1 MQIPIPCFEIIRGN
15 YLVSSSNIP
24 IINFS
29 VVYRRRPKKQPTAP
43 DEISPD
49 KLSQEA
55 FRLLRTAQ
63 SLLNTREPDLAHILP
78 AISNPK
84 DQEFLSQLAK
94 EFPSRP
100 QPPQRATSFSINPQ
114 LLNPSDREIRISTAF
129 NRKLSLQR
137 TPSSEA
143 RRNIIDLIDM
153 TDDNNKRNSLCNSIN
168 KGAEKPPS
176 SPKTGS
182 VSSAEDESGFSSM
195 NSFQEVGL
203 PVLNSTANEQSN
215 NDSFLSVKNGDL
227 SVNSSDSNIT
237 QIEERHDSPS
247 KLLWNRSNLG
257 LPVSQHRRW
266 SSTPVEM
273 AQNDGLK
280 VLWV

>member
-1 MQIPIPCFEIIRGN
+1 MWFF
-15 YLVSSSNIP
+15 LW
-24 IINFS
+24 
-29 VVYRRRPKKQPTAP
+29 RRRPKKQETAP

-63 SLLNTREPDLAHILP
+63 SLLNTREPDLAHILLD
-78 AISNPK
+78 ISNPK
-84 DQEFLSQLAK
+84 DKEFLSQLAK

-100 QPPQRATSFSINPQ
+100 QPPHTPKNCKNPQRATSFSINPQ

-143 RRNIIDLIDM
+143 RRNIIDLVDI
-153 TDDNNKRNSLCNSIN
+153 TDKSKRNSLCSIS
-168 KGAEKPPS
+168 KTAEKAPS

-203 PVLNSTANEQSN
+203 PLLNSTVNEQSN
-215 NDSFLSVKNGDL
+215 TGDL
-227 SVNSSDSNIT
+227 SISVNSSDSNIT
-237 QIEERHDSPS
+237 QIDALQEERHDSPS
-247 KLLWNRSNLG
+247 KLLWNRSSNLG
-257 LPVSQHRRW
+257 LPAHSQHRRW
-266 SSTPVEM
+266 SSTPVERP
-273 AQNDGLK
+273 QNDGFK